1 MGLTAMG
8 IVNLKTGNDVASDFM
23 ARMEQNEAE
32 TAMKEEARL
41 SPFDFLSFKL
51 LLTTDSERKTSRY

>member
-8 IVNLKTGNDVASDFM
+8 IARLKTENGEASDLI
-23 ARMEQNEAE
+23 ARMEQNEGE